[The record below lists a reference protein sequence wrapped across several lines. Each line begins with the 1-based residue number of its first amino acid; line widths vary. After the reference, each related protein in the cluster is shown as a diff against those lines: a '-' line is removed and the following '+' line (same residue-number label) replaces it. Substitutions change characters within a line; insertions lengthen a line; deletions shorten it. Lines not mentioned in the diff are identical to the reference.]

1 MTADEVDALIMALP
15 GAEHGTAHGQPC
27 WRVAGKFLT
36 RLRPE
41 DDSLALDVGS
51 IERRD
56 MLLEADPEV
65 FHITDHYRPYA
76 YVLIRIGRVEA
87 DWLRA
92 ELARRWRKV
101 APARLRKAHPEMASA
116 TGPS

>member
-15 GAEHGTAHGQPC
+15 GAEHSTAYGQPC
-27 WRVAGKFLT
+27 WRIAGKFLT
-36 RLRPE
+36 RLRAE

-56 MLLEADPEV
+56 MLVEVDPEV

-76 YVLIRIGRVEA
+76 YALIRIERVDP
-87 DWLRA
+87 DWLKA
-92 ELARRWRKV
+92 ELASRWRKG
-101 APARLRKAHPEMASA
+101 AGARLRRGQPGVAEA
-116 TGPS
+116 G

>member
-27 WRVAGKFLT
+27 WRIAGKFLT
-36 RLRPE
+36 RLRAE

-56 MLLEADPEV
+56 MLLEADTGT

-76 YVLIRIGRVEA
+76 YVLIRIGRVHP

-101 APARLRKAHPEMASA
+101 APAKLKKAHPELAE
-116 TGPS
+116 TG

>member
-56 MLLEADPEV
+56 MLLEADRRV
-65 FHITDHYRPYA
+65 FHITDHYRAYSYA
-76 YVLIRIGRVEA
+76 LVRIATVDP
-87 DWLRA
+87 DWLGA

-101 APARLRKAHPEMASA
+101 APAKLRKAHPGLGEV
-116 TGPS
+116 TGPT

>member
-1 MTADEVDALIMALP
+1 MTADEVDALVMALP
-15 GAEHGTAHGQPC
+15 GAEHSTAYGQPC
-27 WRVAGKFLT
+27 WRIAGKFLT
-36 RLRPE
+36 RLRAE

-56 MLLEADPEV
+56 MLVEVDPAV

-76 YVLIRIGRVEA
+76 YALIRVGKVDP

-92 ELARRWRKV
+92 ELASRWRKV
-101 APARLRKAHPEMASA
+101 APAKLRKAHPEMAEA
-116 TGPS
+116 G